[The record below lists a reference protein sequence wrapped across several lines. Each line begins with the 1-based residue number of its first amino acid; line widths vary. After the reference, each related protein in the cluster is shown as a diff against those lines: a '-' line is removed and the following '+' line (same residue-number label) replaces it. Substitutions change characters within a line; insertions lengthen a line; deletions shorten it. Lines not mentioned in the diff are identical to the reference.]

1 MIVLQASY
9 IWYRNF
15 QDKEIHILLE
25 DQQKI
30 NQFARLNNRLEEFK
44 DDITAKK
51 TEIQTL
57 EDASTDMMMLED
69 DDEKIPYQIGEVFV
83 SMTQVNIPCPAS
95 FWKIGTNFSDTSRT
109 VTLWISHIVPLSAN
123 HVGGGSPST
132 NKTAFIQCIIHCYQR
147 IDLPVKKGTLLIYG
161 CAADLSFFF
170 LNTYLWLLVY
180 TNKRRYVFDNMYLR
194 LLVYTN
200 KHRYVLSNTYL
211 CLLVYTNNCLNSI

>member
-83 SMTQVNIPCPAS
+83 SMTQVNTP
-95 FWKIGTNFSDTSRT
+95 F
-109 VTLWISHIVPLSAN
+109 
-123 HVGGGSPST
+123 
-132 NKTAFIQCIIHCYQR
+132 
-147 IDLPVKKGTLLIYG
+147 
-161 CAADLSFFF
+161 
-170 LNTYLWLLVY
+170 
-180 TNKRRYVFDNMYLR
+180 
-194 LLVYTN
+194 
-200 KHRYVLSNTYL
+200 
-211 CLLVYTNNCLNSI
+211 